1 MKMICPP
8 FIMPAQINRIT
19 NANTMPDS
27 GCNIYGLI
35 DSHFVR
41 HHKLKHIL
49 IEKRKVFAY
58 ND

>member
-1 MKMICPP
+1 MMIYPP

-19 NANTMPDS
+19 NINIMPNSGYNT
-27 GCNIYGLI
+27 YGLI

-41 HHKLKHIL
+41 YHKLKRIL
-49 IEKRKVFAY
+49 IEKQKVFAY